1 MALQQALLAFALAPL
16 AASVGVEG
24 AAECPCISG
33 SGYGFGCYA
42 HDFNGSSGSPQCAA
56 GNPADWC
63 EVCSSLN
70 PADWCDDQ
78 WCYVDEKNCS
88 ITHEETQPLGRFW
101 SYTTCGY
108 RDLFSLEN
116 ITESIRGKTL
126 RVLYISNTGGWK
138 GNYCTGVKGQ
148 PCVGE
153 RGFGPVQRLFQVTSA
168 SAGFHVEQKELVPSA
183 VKDQLERV
191 LPGGGTFDLCPW
203 GTGMGYFDVCMTSTV
218 MLPRRVD
225 ASHFIALWAEPTILV
240 GPVSTKEQDM
250 DFGAMIVTAFKPFS
264 LSLWLVF
271 LSVSL
276 CLAWIIS
283 IIELDT
289 GGQFGDSDE
298 DSDPGCLGFLGDCL
312 YYSFLGTVQFSTVL
326 EPKTLGG
333 RILSLGLA
341 FWLLLAVCGYT
352 ASLASFFVV
361 SQRLHSPID
370 DLSDAIRLNYKIC
383 VHRTERTLALD
394 TGVLESNLVI
404 LSQRSDVLTGVGSSC
419 QAAVLRQEDFEAAQA
434 ANGGSFCHLG
444 RIGDPVHSA
453 MIGIPVSK
461 QWVWPL
467 RHAIMTSIQA
477 GEWQKALDNYRPK
490 DYCTALQAEAEAKAE
505 PAALEVAGMS
515 GPLMITLAITV
526 LGCALQGLYWCYRE
540 DPPCWRPRRRGEEQ
554 PKVQLSNEALR
565 QVQEMHKGLKKDLQ
579 SDLTEALRKFCHAIA
594 AKAPFPPA
602 SSNELAELRQ
612 GQVDLSSQLKQ
623 VQDLLATDVLVK
635 RLRYQDAEEV
645 VLNDSV

>member
-1 MALQQALLAFALAPL
+1 MRKDAAATGAATCLRVRELGLKGRWQEALQLLEGLTPSEIDGVTYTASMWACVKSEQWEHAVRLFEEMQQQFRVHNDTVSCNAALCAYQQAGRWEDALKLLQEMQSSADVISYTACLNACADANQWAQAFAVHSSMLQGGVAATSSTCNAVVRSSRDGAAWKKQLQLLEEMRFRNLQPDAAALNAAASACSQAGEWRSALEMMSSMWQRALQPDDKAFCDVIDVCGRCGQWQEALRIFDLHRATALAPCAAVHAAAMRACGGARWPMALQLLEQL
-16 AASVGVEG
+16 
-24 AAECPCISG
+24 
-33 SGYGFGCYA
+33 
-42 HDFNGSSGSPQCAA
+42 
-56 GNPADWC
+56 W
-63 EVCSSLN
+63 
-70 PADWCDDQ
+70 
-78 WCYVDEKNCS
+78 
-88 ITHEETQPLGRFW
+88 ETQTPDVACYEAALHCCEEARAW
-101 SYTTCGY
+101 TEVERLYEEMLSYNLEPGEVSDKAVAAAVATT
-108 RDLFSLEN
+108 
-116 ITESIRGKTL
+116 
-126 RVLYISNTGGWK
+126 
-138 GNYCTGVKGQ
+138 GNW
-148 PCVGE
+148 E
-153 RGFGPVQRLFQVTSA
+153 RGLKLLEKRQDSA
-168 SAGFHVEQKELVPSA
+168 EVIGNVARACAEGHQWQK
-183 VKDQLERV
+183 
-191 LPGGGTFDLCPW
+191 
-203 GTGMGYFDVCMTSTV
+203 
-218 MLPRRVD
+218 
-225 ASHFIALWAEPTILV
+225 
-240 GPVSTKEQDM
+240 
-250 DFGAMIVTAFKPFS
+250 
-264 LSLWLVF
+264 
-271 LSVSL
+271 
-276 CLAWIIS
+276 
-283 IIELDT
+283 
-289 GGQFGDSDE
+289 
-298 DSDPGCLGFLGDCL
+298 
-312 YYSFLGTVQFSTVL
+312 VL
-326 EPKTLGG
+326 E
-333 RILSLGLA
+333 
-341 FWLLLAVCGYT
+341 LL
-352 ASLASFFVV
+352 
-361 SQRLHSPID
+361 
-370 DLSDAIRLNYKIC
+370 
-383 VHRTERTLALD
+383 E
-394 TGVLESNLVI
+394 
-404 LSQRSDVLTGVGSSC
+404 
-419 QAAVLRQEDFEAAQA
+419 EDFEAAQA